1 MQSVTSNAVAV
12 ANSYSTTEQKTGGV
26 WIDGKPIYRKVW
38 VLSSPISLSVNTWT
52 TLSEVVITN
61 AESIVTVKLQGEYP
75 CDFNCTIS
83 YKYGN
88 YLRVLSPQA
97 WGVSL
102 VILEYTKT
110 TD

>member
-1 MQSVTSNAVAV
+1 MHSVTSNAVAV
-12 ANSYSTTEQKTGGV
+12 ANSYSTSETLTGGK
-26 WIDGKPIYRKVW
+26 WINGKPIYRKVW
-38 VLSSPISLSVNTWT
+38 VLSSPISLIVNTWV

-61 AESIVTVKLQGEYP
+61 AESIVTVKLQSEYP

-83 YKYGN
+83 YKHEN

-97 WGVSL
+97 WEVSL